1 MKVSIVAA
9 EEAEAWQ
16 ATKRLKYAQ
25 LTLFR
30 VTDKLARAHLTEIKG
45 VEKKGDVRASFC
57 W

>member
-45 VEKKGDVRASFC
+45 VENKGDVRASFC